1 MNARTFPCS
10 SLNSGPNAWGPRRR
24 RAAIG
29 LLGLALATSASAAD
43 KIKIGFISTLSGPGA
58 VIGIALRDGFNIA
71 LKQTGGKLGGLPAE
85 VLMGDDQQNPD
96 VGRQLADRMVKR
108 DKVDIVTGVVFQN
121 ILSAVEQPVLSSGT
135 FLLGAN
141 TGPSYFAGERC
152 HPNFFAVSW
161 VSDGYGEATGKL
173 ARDAHYKKVFVIAAN
188 YPGGRDVVSGFRRF
202 YTAPIAGEASPRL
215 GQIDFSAELAQARAA
230 KPDAVFIFLPGGMG
244 VSFLKQWSQTGM
256 DKETTLLATGWNLDQ
271 DTITAVGAATVG
283 AVSTTHWNYDFD
295 NPQSKRFV
303 KDFEKEYGRLPAV
316 YASQG
321 YDAAMLLDTAI
332 RDVKGNLDDKNAL
345 RAAIRAARFKSV
357 RGEFKF
363 GTNHFPIQDYYSQQV
378 VLDKGKLVNKTLGK
392 VLTQRADAYGL
403 ACKMPAGS

>member
-1 MNARTFPCS
+1 M
-10 SLNSGPNAWGPRRR
+10 
-24 RAAIG
+24 G

-43 KIKIGFISTLSGPGA
+43 KIKVGFISTLSGPGA

-121 ILSAVEQPVLSSGT
+121 IMSAVEQPVLSSGT
-135 FLLGAN
+135 FLVGAN

-161 VSDGYGEATGKL
+161 VSDSYGEATGKL
-173 ARDAHYKKVFVIAAN
+173 ARDASYKKVFVIAAN
-188 YPGGRDVVSGFRRF
+188 YPGGRDVVNGFRRF

-256 DKETTLLATGWNLDQ
+256 DKETTLLATGWNLDH

-295 NPQSKRFV
+295 NVQSKRFV

-345 RAAIRAARFKSV
+345 RAAIQAARFKSV

-363 GTNHFPIQDYYSQQV
+363 GANHFPIQDYYSQQV
-378 VLDKGKLVNKTLGK
+378 VMDNGKLVNKTLGK
-392 VLTQRADAYGL
+392 VLTQRVDAYGS

>member
-1 MNARTFPCS
+1 MNKPISAR
-10 SLNSGPNAWGPRRR
+10 LVLR
-24 RAAIG
+24 G
-29 LLGLALATSASAAD
+29 LAGAVALALAGSAIAAD
-43 KIKIGFISTLSGPGA
+43 KIKVGFISTLSGPGA
-58 VIGIALRDGFNIA
+58 VIGIAIRDGFNIA

-85 VLMGDDQQNPD
+85 LVLGDDQQNPD

-108 DKVDIVTGVVFQN
+108 DKVDFVTGVVFQN

-135 FLLGAN
+135 FLVSAN
-141 TGPSYFAGERC
+141 SGPSYFAGERC
-152 HPNFFAVSW
+152 NPNFFAVSW
-161 VSDGYGEATGKL
+161 ISDSYAEATGKL
-173 ARDAHYKKVFVIAAN
+173 ARDSNYKKVFVIAAN
-188 YPGGRDVVSGFRRF
+188 YPGGKDVVNGFRRF
-202 YTAPIAGEASPRL
+202 YTATIAGEASPRL

-230 KPDAVFIFLPGGMG
+230 KPDAVFIFLPGSMG

-271 DTITAVGAATVG
+271 DTITAVGPATVG
-283 AVSTTHWNYDFD
+283 AISTTHWNYDFD

-321 YDAAMLLDTAI
+321 YDTAMLLDAAI

-345 RAAIRAARFKSV
+345 RAAIMAARFKSV

-363 GTNHFPIQDYYSQQV
+363 GANHYPIQDYYTQQV
-378 VLDKGKLVNKTLGK
+378 VMDNGKLKNKTLGK
-392 VLTQRADAYGL
+392 VLTQRADAYGS
-403 ACKMPAGS
+403 ACKMPAGG